1 MRIAWLGTGL
11 LGRPMAARLCAAGH
25 AVFAWN
31 RTREKMSPLRG
42 VGATIAGTPAEAV
55 AHADCV
61 CLMLRDAA
69 AIASVLFPATRAP
82 ELGGRNVIQMGT
94 IGPRESVDL
103 AGRVRDRGGEY
114 LEAPVLGSIQEA
126 ENRRLIVMVGATTQQ
141 YARWRELLET
151 FGPEPLFIGPVGSA
165 AALQLA
171 LNQLIAGLTTVF
183 AFSLGLVR
191 RAGLDVET
199 FMRIVR
205 QSALYAPTFDKKLP
219 RMLSRDFTSPNFPVE
234 HMIKDVRLVREEGE
248 RLGLA
253 AETLRAIETILERTI
268 DLGHARSDYSA
279 LYEGVDP
286 RSSLDALEGVDPP
299 AAASHREDPSRRSD
313 PRPS

>member
-31 RTREKMSPLRG
+31 RTREKMSPLRE

-69 AIASVLFPATRAP
+69 AIASVLFPGTGAP

-94 IGPRESVDL
+94 IGPRESIDL
-103 AGRVRDRGGEY
+103 AARVRDRGGEY

-126 ENRRLIVMVGATTQQ
+126 ENRRLIVMVGSTSQQ
-141 YARWRELLET
+141 YARWRELLEC
-151 FGPEPLFIGPVGSA
+151 FGPEPLLIGPVGSA
-165 AALQLA
+165 AALKLA

-183 AFSLGLVR
+183 AFSLGFVR
-191 RAGLDVET
+191 RSGLDVET
-199 FMRIVR
+199 FMRILR
-205 QSALYAPTFDKKLP
+205 QSALYAPTFDKKMQ

-234 HMIKDVRLVREEGE
+234 HLIKDVRLVRTEGE
-248 RLGLA
+248 SLGLA
-253 AETLRAIETILERTI
+253 SETLSAIETILERAI
-268 DLGHARSDYSA
+268 ALGHARSDYSA
-279 LYEGVDP
+279 LYEAVDSP
-286 RSSLDALEGVDPP
+286 SGKDPASGRDPLDG
-299 AAASHREDPSRRSD
+299 RSRRSH
-313 PRPS
+313 PA